1 MTVKLN
7 QTVIP
12 KTKKGFLI
20 NFEYVHLDRPVELIK
35 DAIQDILDKYIMGWY
50 KVRDF
55 SWVSD
60 VKFSLIVDRTDHE
73 VSIFSEGWIGKED
86 MTMLSGLKDEAF
98 DPIKGK
104 VLIGPLVPW
113 YDNQFH
119 APTDAFECLY
129 EKEQD
134 VVAGVK
140 CNIKVDPTEKDLRID
155 VEFK

>member
-20 NFEYVHLDRPVELIK
+20 NFEYVNLDRPVELIK

-60 VKFSLIVDRTDHE
+60 VKFSLIVDRTDHN
-73 VSIFSEGWIGKED
+73 VVIMADGMIGEED
-86 MTMLSGLKDEAF
+86 MKLLSGLRDEAF
-98 DPIKGK
+98 DPIHGDPL
-104 VLIGPLVPW
+104 VVPLVPFF
-113 YDNQFH
+113 DNQYH
-119 APTDAFECLY
+119 APTKNFKYIY
-129 EKEQD
+129 ERELD
-134 VVAGVK
+134 VLAGVK
-140 CNIKVDPTEKDLRID
+140 CEIKIYPTEKDLRID